1 MSSTPES
8 KKQSSIS
15 VTFISGETI
24 TKQAQAATT
33 DDHSDQTANK
43 QKSIDSSDG
52 SISTVTE
59 KKIDP
64 ETPVEKPKSSI
75 SVTFI
80 SGETIT
86 KQAQPATTDD
96 NSAITAIKQQS
107 ANSSDG
113 SISPEIEKK
122 VNPETTSETTKDTE
136 PVSSAQ
142 PPVSDS
148 VSTIQNNTSVN
159 LTPEIKEQDGIS
171 VTSISEETII
181 KQTQPTIIKD
191 QDNQTVNTQQS
202 VNTAHTPIPQES
214 EKPDNTMVNTQAIA
228 NGNPRPRERVK
239 SRSEGH
245 YISESISDSSDE
257 PEAHPNMA
265 DVGAGVA
272 LLGGAVA
279 IGGVIAGSTAVT
291 ALGVTAVVVGSTC
304 YLLEGK

>member
-33 DDHSDQTANK
+33 KDHPDQTANK
-43 QKSIDSSDG
+43 QQSIDSSDG
-52 SISTVTE
+52 SISTDTE
-59 KKIDP
+59 KKIDS
-64 ETPVEKPKSSI
+64 ETTVEKPKSSI

-96 NSAITAIKQQS
+96 NSALTAIKQQS

-122 VNPETTSETTKDTE
+122 VNPETTSETPKDTE
-136 PVSSAQ
+136 
-142 PPVSDS
+142 PVSDS
-148 VSTIQNNTSVN
+148 VSTLQNNTSVN
-159 LTPEIKEQDGIS
+159 LTPEIKEQDGIG

-191 QDNQTVNTQQS
+191 QDNQTVNSQQS

-245 YISESISDSSDE
+245 YISEPVSDSSDE

-291 ALGVTAVVVGSTC
+291 ALGVTAVVVGGTC
-304 YLLEGK
+304 CLLEGK

>member
-8 KKQSSIS
+8 QKQSSIS

-107 ANSSDG
+107 ANSSDA
-113 SISPEIEKK
+113 SISSETEKK
-122 VNPETTSETTKDTE
+122 VNPETTSETPKDTE
-136 PVSSAQ
+136 
-142 PPVSDS
+142 PVSDS
-148 VSTIQNNTSVN
+148 VSTLQNNTSVN
-159 LTPEIKEQDGIS
+159 LTPEIKKQDGIS

-191 QDNQTVNTQQS
+191 QDDQTVNTQQS
-202 VNTAHTPIPQES
+202 VNTAHSPIPQES

-245 YISESISDSSDE
+245 YISEPVSDSSDE

-291 ALGVTAVVVGSTC
+291 ALGVTAVVVGGTC